1 MVKIFSFFLFFIIS
15 LKLYAIDT
23 KAEQAV
29 VIDFNTNEVLFEKN
43 SNAKVIPASMTKI
56 MTVYVAFDR
65 IKNTNFAISNECRVS
80 PKAYKKGVPEHF

>member
-29 VIDFNTNEVLFEKN
+29 VIDFDTNEVLFEKN

-80 PKAYKKGVPEHF
+80 PKAYKTVSYTH